1 VRTGPTLGSLVAS
14 RLQRPR
20 RRATLGPPADH
31 RRRLL
36 GVLAVLAVLF
46 VVVAAKVVDLQVLR
60 PDPYLEWGEAQRVS
74 TRTLAAERGAI
85 LDRNGDE
92 LAISR
97 PARTIFVDP
106 ELIAEPSVEAAQVAP
121 LLGLDVTEVTA
132 KMAGEGRFEYLARK
146 VPVEVADQI
155 EALGLAGVGILD
167 ESERYLPAGTSARSL
182 VGTVDTDNQG
192 TSGLEVLLGEQL
204 TGEPGSVSLERSPT
218 GRTIAVGEHSLEP
231 AVAGDDVQL
240 TIDRAIQYEAE
251 RLLGDQVAATEAKG
265 GVAIVMVPDTGEI
278 LAMAN
283 MVRDP
288 DTGEVVTGTNNA
300 ALTTQYEPG
309 SVMKVATI
317 AGALEAGLVDPS
329 TTMTLPPTLQI
340 YDDVFQEAEP
350 RGQVTWSV
358 ADILAHSS
366 NVGTIKIGQ
375 LLGPDRLHDVLTS
388 FGFARP
394 TAVGFPNEVPGA
406 LLDTDDWSGTS
417 LATISIGQGVAVSP
431 LQMLMAYNVI
441 ATGGEYVDPSLVRS
455 TIDADGVEH
464 PAATGSHHRVISEET
479 AAELNNMLRS
489 VVQVGTGKLA
499 QVPGYVPA
507 GKTGTAWKRQDNGTY
522 FDAGGVRQYQS
533 TFVGFVPA
541 EQPALSVYVMIDE
554 PRSGIYTGG
563 ATAAPVFSKLSSFA
577 LRRLGIPPAATDV
590 ANGGAEADASVE
602 TGAAPG
608 GTSLGSTEVE
618 DGRVR
623 GVATG
628 TPLPTTTTTT
638 VPPPTTTT
646 TATTAGGST
655 AASTGAR
662 PAGSAGR

>member
-1 VRTGPTLGSLVAS
+1 MR
-14 RLQRPR
+14 RPR
-20 RRATLGPPADH
+20 RRPTLGPPADH

-36 GVLAVLAVLF
+36 GVLVVLAVLF

-92 LAISR
+92 LAVSR
-97 PARTIFVDP
+97 PARSVFVDP
-106 ELIAEPSVEAAQVAP
+106 ALIDEPSVAAAQVAP
-121 LLGLDVTEVTA
+121 LLGLDVTDVTA
-132 KMAGEGRFEYLARK
+132 AMAGEGRFHYLKRK
-146 VPVEVADQI
+146 VPVEVADQVQ
-155 EALGLAGVGILD
+155 ALGLPGVGLLD

-182 VGTVDTDNQG
+182 IGTVDTDNRG
-192 TSGLEVLLGEQL
+192 TSGLEQLLGEQL
-204 TGEPGSVSLERSPT
+204 TGTPGEVSLERSPS
-218 GRTIAVGEHSLEP
+218 GRTIAVGEHSLQP

-251 RLLGDQVAATEAKG
+251 RLLGEQVSATEAKG
-265 GVAIVMVPDTGEI
+265 GVAIVTVPDTGEI

-288 DTGEVVTGTNNA
+288 ETGEVTTGTNNA

-317 AGALEAGLVDPS
+317 AGALEAGLVEPS

-358 ADILAHSS
+358 RDILAHSS

-375 LLGPDRLHDVLTS
+375 QLGPTRLHDVLTS

-455 TIDADGVEH
+455 TIDAAGTEH
-464 PAATGSHHRVISEET
+464 PSATGAHHRVISQET

-489 VVQVGTGKLA
+489 VVEVGTGQLA
-499 QVPGYVPA
+499 RIPGYVPA

-563 ATAAPVFSKLSSFA
+563 ATAAPVFSKLASFA

-590 ANGGAEADASVE
+590 ANGGAEVDAAVE
-602 TGAAPG
+602 SGSAPG
-608 GTSLGSTEVE
+608 GTTAGSTEDD

-623 GVATG
+623 GIATG
-628 TPLPTTTTTT
+628 TPATAPTTVPHAPTTTTTT
-638 VPPPTTTT
+638 TGGAATATGGTPGPGATGST
-646 TATTAGGST
+646 TASA
-655 AASTGAR
+655 GAR
-662 PAGSAGR
+662 PTGNSGR